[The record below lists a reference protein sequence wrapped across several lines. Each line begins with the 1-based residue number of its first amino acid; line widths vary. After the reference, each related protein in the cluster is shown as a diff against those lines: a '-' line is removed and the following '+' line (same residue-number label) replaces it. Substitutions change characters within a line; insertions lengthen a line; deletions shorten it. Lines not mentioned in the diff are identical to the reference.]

1 MPKATGE
8 FISFPSA
15 AMTSSRT
22 AWGATGIRTWRRT
35 SRWPPCSR
43 RPSKRKS
50 VGSRSALNRG
60 LVGEVLDLLQGHGGK
75 VDPVGGQLHRAP
87 LGCGR
92 LGHGDE
98 GRARLGLV
106 QLLAELLVLGLQAV
120 DLD

>member
-22 AWGATGIRTWRRT
+22 AWGATGIRTSRRT

-43 RPSKRKS
+43 WRSRRKS
-50 VGSRSALNRG
+50 GGSRSAPSRG
-60 LVGEVLDLLQGHGGK
+60 SVGEVLDLLQGHGGK
-75 VDPVGGQLHRAP
+75 LDPVGGQFHRVPVA
-87 LGCGR
+87 CGR

-98 GRARLGLV
+98 GRAGLVLV
-106 QLLAELLVLGLQAV
+106 QLLAEFLVL
-120 DLD
+120 